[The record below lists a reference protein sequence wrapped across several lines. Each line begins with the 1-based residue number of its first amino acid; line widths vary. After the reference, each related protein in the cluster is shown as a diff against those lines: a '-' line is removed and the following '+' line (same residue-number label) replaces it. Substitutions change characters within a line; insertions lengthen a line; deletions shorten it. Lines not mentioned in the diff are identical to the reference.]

1 MRVYSFQQLGFS
13 QRVLVNTLTLLAL
26 AGLFPQGL
34 YMASIWT
41 ALWAAVVLGVLN
53 ALLRPILQLLA
64 LPLTILTFG
73 VFGFVVNAAVLWLA
87 SSIVGTG
94 FQFMSFGWA
103 LLISMIMAAV
113 NFIITNYLSAG
124 K

>member
-94 FQFMSFGWA
+94 FQFMSFSWA

-113 NFIITNYLSAG
+113 NFIITNYLSSG